1 VGGETL
7 EKARNC
13 GAFRYRL
20 AAANG
25 DEKYKN
31 KNTSRP
37 WMASKRH
44 EKRNN
49 QPKTSGLD
57 GRGIE
62 WDERTTGGA
71 GGARL
76 DRFGGNRVAR
86 VGEIG
91 KIHQFIKLYY
101 FSVDLQN

>member
-1 VGGETL
+1 
-7 EKARNC
+7 
-13 GAFRYRL
+13 
-20 AAANG
+20 
-25 DEKYKN
+25 
-31 KNTSRP
+31 
-37 WMASKRH
+37 MASKRH

-76 DRFGGNRVAR
+76 DRFGGNRVGR
-86 VGEIG
+86 VNLLNYIISPPIY
-91 KIHQFIKLYY
+91 KIK
-101 FSVDLQN
+101 